1 MVHALIVSQE
11 ILKTRHLTSIRLFPI
26 LLLACGVLS
35 SLTSCRIT
43 ASVINGELIQRA
55 RIVNEQD
62 DPLSA
67 SFHPGTPVPWIAGP
81 FNFTDKNGYILINP
95 NIGGCTITSEGYYP
109 FEAPTKDFPKVVVMK
124 RLRTNKS
131 KKG

>member
-1 MVHALIVSQE
+1 M
-11 ILKTRHLTSIRLFPI
+11 RRLLI
-26 LLLACGVLS
+26 LLLSC
-35 SLTSCRIT
+35 SLVSFSTSCRIT
-43 ASVINGELIQRA
+43 ASVINGEVIQRA
-55 RIVNEQD
+55 RIVNEHG
-62 DPLSA
+62 DPLAA
-67 SFHPGTPVPWIAGP
+67 SFHPGTPAPFAGP

-124 RLRTNKS
+124 RLPTNKS